1 MYSTKHLSKQREFL
15 VLLSAYVNQEN
26 CTREAVL
33 NYIFE
38 KGWISLSEEERTRRT
53 KDNDKYSWK
62 VSLAYA
68 RKRLVTEGCLLGQ
81 PWNQWHITRRGIE
94 MLPFKFEE
102 IRAIEHPEVITEK
115 LIEDAGEIISRLI
128 LPPAKSGKKEN
139 AQSGRSAALPV
150 IPTETEKD
158 AVVKQRIGQGPF
170 RNKLLRRSH
179 TCQVCGL
186 AQESLLRASRV
197 KPWKA
202 SNNREKL
209 DTDNGLLLCVLH
221 DGLFDKGLISFSPT
235 GNILISETLTQEDR
249 DKLHLDEAM
258 TVKGADPANA
268 YFQYHREHVFKK

>member
-128 LPPAKSGKKEN
+128 LPPAKRKTRRAGVPRHFPLYRQKRKRMRLSSSESDRGLSAINCSGD
-139 AQSGRSAALPV
+139 R
-150 IPTETEKD
+150 IP
-158 AVVKQRIGQGPF
+158 ARCAGS
-170 RNKLLRRSH
+170 RRSP
-179 TCQVCGL
+179 C
-186 AQESLLRASRV
+186 
-197 KPWKA
+197 
-202 SNNREKL
+202 
-209 DTDNGLLLCVLH
+209 
-221 DGLFDKGLISFSPT
+221 
-235 GNILISETLTQEDR
+235 
-249 DKLHLDEAM
+249 
-258 TVKGADPANA
+258 
-268 YFQYHREHVFKK
+268 

>member
-38 KGWISLSEEERTRRT
+38 KGWILLSEEERTRRT

-258 TVKGADPANA
+258 RRRSGKCIFSVSQGTR
-268 YFQYHREHVFKK
+268 F